1 MFRLFNRSSAR
12 ALILYACVGL
22 AALQF
27 AGCSSRE
34 QRAQNYYNSGMSYL
48 AKKEFVKAR
57 LELRNAL
64 QLKGDM
70 IEAWR
75 ALAKIDEHDHNWQ
88 ALAGSLRKIIE
99 LDPKEVAAR
108 VQLSKLLLL
117 GGAFD
122 RALKLANDAGK
133 LEPKNAN
140 ILALKAATLFKLKD
154 IDGAIQMA
162 QSALA
167 IDSGNEDANAAL
179 AVAKFSRGDS
189 SGALQTLENVAAAH
203 KDDVGI
209 IALKINILERMGNT
223 QQAETLLR
231 RLVEL
236 HPKEPVF
243 RTQLIRF
250 YLVHKRPDD
259 ALHELRSVVDADP
272 GDTTAELQLVGLL
285 NGLKGPAAARAEL
298 VSRIKAGGSV
308 FPYQIALAKLDFTQG
323 NVSESTKLL
332 EQLIKSSKS
341 SPDDVM
347 TARITLAEMYLNKK
361 NVAAAEVLITEILG
375 ADSRNIDGLRLR
387 ALIRIDRGRS
397 DDAIAD
403 LRAALNDQP
412 QSPVLLATL
421 GLAYER
427 SGSIELADKAY
438 FDATKA
444 SGFAPAYGL
453 SYVAFLRRRNLTE
466 HAESVLND
474 LASRNPNNIAIL
486 SALAQDKL
494 ARQDWIGAHAVAE
507 AIHRLSDKS
516 VLADEISGIAF
527 SGQKKFGQSLAALQS
542 AYEANPA
549 ATQPMAALVGV
560 YLQSKQIAK
569 AEAFIQSVLKAN
581 PRNAEAI
588 VLKGTIQLA
597 KNNLSQAEKDFKD
610 AIKQQPNE
618 AAGYRALAGLYI
630 RQKKIDAAL
639 SIIHAGLQQQPKS
652 FALRLT
658 LAGLLEA
665 KSDYEPAI
673 AEYEAM
679 LKDQPG
685 SMIIANNLAS
695 LLTDHRTDKASLE
708 RAKTLVMLLKNSQV
722 PQFKDTMGWV
732 DYKRRDYT
740 SASSLLEAAAAQL
753 PNVPLVH
760 FHLGMTYLA
769 TGQAAKASEQF
780 KKALSLAP
788 HDIELK
794 KKIDAALSEKKKG

>member
-1 MFRLFNRSSAR
+1 MFRLFNRSSAQVV
-12 ALILYACVGL
+12 ILYACLGL
-22 AALQF
+22 AAFQF

-34 QRAQNYYNSGMSYL
+34 QRAQNYYNNGMSYL

-88 ALAGSLRKIIE
+88 ALAGSLRKIVE

-122 RALKLANDAGK
+122 GALKLANDAGK

-154 IDGAIQMA
+154 IDGAIRMA

-167 IDSGNEDANAAL
+167 IDPGNEDANSAL
-179 AVAKFSRGDS
+179 AVAKYSQGDS

-223 QQAETLLR
+223 QQAEALLR
-231 RLVEL
+231 RLIEL

-272 GDTTAELQLVGLL
+272 GNTTAELQLVGLL

-308 FPYQIALAKLDFTQG
+308 FLYQIALAKLDFAQG
-323 NVSESTKLL
+323 NVSASTKLL
-332 EQLIKSSKS
+332 EQLIKSSKG
-341 SPDDVM
+341 SPDNVM

-387 ALIRIDRGRS
+387 ALVRIDRGQS

-403 LRAALNDQP
+403 LRAALNDRP
-412 QSPVLLATL
+412 QSPALLATL

-474 LASRNPNNIAIL
+474 LASCNPNNLAIL

-494 ARQDWIGAHAVAE
+494 AHQDWIGAHAVAE
-507 AIHRLSDKS
+507 AIQRLGDKS

-527 SGQKKFGQSLAALQS
+527 SGQKKIGQSLAALQS

-560 YLQSKQIAK
+560 YLQSKQIDK
-569 AEAFIQSVLKAN
+569 AEAFIQAVLKAN
-581 PRNAEAI
+581 PRNAQAI

-597 KNNLSQAEKDFKD
+597 KNNLSQAETDFKN
-610 AIKQQPNE
+610 AIKQQPNKV
-618 AAGYRALAGLYI
+618 AGYRALAGLYI
-630 RQKKIDAAL
+630 RQKKLDAAL
-639 SIIHAGLQQQPKS
+639 STIRAGLQQQPKS

-665 KSDYEPAI
+665 KGDYEPAI

-685 SMIIANNLAS
+685 SMIVANNLAS

-708 RAKTLVMLLKNSQV
+708 KAKSLVLLLKNSQV

-732 DYKRRDYT
+732 NYKRRDYT
-740 SASSLLEAAAAQL
+740 AASSLLEAAAAEL
-753 PNVPLVH
+753 PNVSLVH
-760 FHLGMTYLA
+760 YHLGMTYLA
-769 TGQAAKASEQF
+769 TGQDAKALEQF
-780 KKALSLAP
+780 KKARNLAP
-788 HDIELK
+788 NDTELK
-794 KKIDAALSEKKKG
+794 EKIDAALSEKQKG